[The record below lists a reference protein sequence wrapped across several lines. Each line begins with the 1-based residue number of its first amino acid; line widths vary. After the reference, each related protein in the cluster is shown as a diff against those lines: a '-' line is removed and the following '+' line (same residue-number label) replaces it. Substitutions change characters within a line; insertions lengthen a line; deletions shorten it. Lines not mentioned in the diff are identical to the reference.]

1 MAVPKKRKSRSRSR
15 MTRAVWLSSVRTPSL
30 VKCAHCGQMKPSHR
44 VCAHCGYYA
53 GRQVLSVET
62 E

>member
-15 MTRAVWLSSVRTPSL
+15 MTRAVWLASVRTPSL
-30 VKCAHCGQMKPSHR
+30 VKCKHCGQSKPSHQ
-44 VCAHCGYYA
+44 VCPGCGYYA
-53 GRQVLSVET
+53 GRQVETVES

>member
-15 MTRAVWLSSVRTPSL
+15 MTRAVWLGSVRVPTL

-44 VCAHCGYYA
+44 VCPSCGYYA
-53 GRQVLSVET
+53 GRQVETVEA

>member
-15 MTRAVWLSSVRTPSL
+15 MTRAVWLGSLRTPSL
-30 VKCAHCGQMKPSHR
+30 VKCTHCGQMKPSHQ
-44 VCAHCGYYA
+44 VCPSCGYYA
-53 GRQVLSVET
+53 GRQVETVEA